1 MKLTAKTI
9 FASLIALAA
18 AACTKPAISE
28 LTGMYNAPVDAVLQG
43 AAAEVQA
50 EKQDGFY
57 EIRLSLAGKD
67 AVVFNFASKD
77 WYLTPTTY
85 YINDAEGIGAG
96 MYYKGSS
103 TVNGKG
109 IIFGSL
115 TVEGAPV
122 GDSETEFAYD
132 ITGVVMTG
140 ENERVRIEWHGELAF
155 EKPAV
160 ADADYLFTD
169 TVVPVEGKS
178 VVKHTVALTADGA
191 PAGQLELYTN
201 PGEGIEG
208 KYSVVEYASDQDK
221 PGLAGNGFDM
231 SMWMPGVIIGSY
243 VYVEGAP
250 VTINAGETITIA
262 ADPATGFYK
271 VSTTGGL
278 EFTIDQYLVAYPMT
292 MTSSSNVTDENNE
305 PVEGFDRWDIAIQD
319 GDNLVAAFDLVVT
332 AGASIEGEYT
342 VAGYPHA
349 DHVAG
354 NGWGIAAWNYFGGT
368 RFMTDGGMVYV
379 NPGSTVKVTLNADGS
394 YTFAV
399 SGEFQSSA
407 DGSVP
412 YTGSAKF
419 KGMPA
424 A

>member
-1 MKLTAKTI
+1 MKLTVKTI
-9 FASLIALAA
+9 YASLIALAA

-43 AAAEVQA
+43 ASAEVQA

-57 EIRLSLAGKD
+57 DIQLSLAGKD
-67 AVVFNFASKD
+67 AVVLKFASKD
-77 WYLTPTTY
+77 YFITPTTY
-85 YINDAEGIGAG
+85 YINDAEGIKAG

-115 TVEGAPV
+115 TVDGAPV
-122 GDSETEFAYD
+122 GDSDTDFAYD

-140 ENERVRIEWHGELAF
+140 ENERTRVEWHGTLVF

-160 ADADYLFTD
+160 ADADYLFSE
-169 TVVPVEGKS
+169 TVTPVEGTS
-178 VVKHTVALTADGA
+178 VVQHNVVLFADGA

-201 PGEGIEG
+201 PGQSIEG
-208 KYSVVEYASDQDK
+208 KYSVVEYASSQNK
-221 PGLAGNGFDM
+221 PGVAGNGYSFPQ
-231 SMWMPGVIIGSY
+231 WGVLGGSY
-243 VYVEGAP
+243 IYVEGNI

-262 ADPATGFYK
+262 ADPETGFYK
-271 VSTTGGL
+271 VSTTGGFD
-278 EFTIDQYLVAYPMT
+278 FTMDQYLVAYPMT
-292 MTSSSNVTDENNE
+292 MASSSNVTDENNA
-305 PVEGFDRWDIAIQD
+305 PVEGFDRWDIQIKD

-332 AGASIEGEYT
+332 AGTSIEGEYT

-368 RFMTDGGMVYV
+368 RFMAADGLVYV

-399 SGEFQSSA
+399 SGQFQSSA
-407 DGSVP
+407 DGSAP
-412 YTGSAKF
+412 YEGSVKF
-419 KGMPA
+419 KGVPA